1 MVRPILAA
9 MNVVKDKIQ
18 QVNRLLE
25 ELQIDTWLVAVR
37 ESSIMADPVLA
48 LVVGNDVTW
57 QSFFFYTRK
66 GDAIALVGNLDKEN
80 FKRSGCFTEVVT
92 YTEGVRE
99 DFRRL
104 VTRLDP
110 MSIAVNYSPDNPAAD
125 GLTHGM
131 YLTLLD
137 YLSDT
142 PYADRIISAETVC
155 TKLRSRKLDTEI
167 ELVSRAAV
175 LADEAFKAA
184 TDKII
189 LGMTEKE
196 IAVVIDSEIANRGVV
211 NSFDTIVNAGDKTS
225 PGHGSPTDAKLEPGD
240 LLHVDFG
247 AQVEGYCSD
256 LQRLV
261 YFRRPGESRPP
272 QNLKDAFETVRDI
285 ISEAA
290 RRTQP
295 GVKGV
300 EIDAVAREI
309 LLDNGY
315 PVYQHALGHQLGRG
329 VHDGGALIGP
339 KWERYGRSPMIEL
352 EGGNIFTL
360 ELEISL
366 PGIGCVGLEEDVLI
380 TQSEARFLC
389 PRQMELTVR

>member
-1 MVRPILAA
+1 MWPILAA
-9 MNVVKDKIQ
+9 MNIIKDKIQ

-25 ELQIDTWLVAVR
+25 ELQTDTWLVAVR
-37 ESSIMADPVLA
+37 ETSIMADPVLA
-48 LVVGNDVTW
+48 SVVGHDVTW
-57 QSFFFYTRK
+57 QSFFFYTCS
-66 GDAIALVGNLDKEN
+66 GDAIALVGNLDEEN
-80 FKRSGCFTEVVT
+80 FKRSGCFSEVMT

-104 VTRLDP
+104 VARLDP
-110 MSIAVNYSPDNPAAD
+110 KSIAVNYSPDNPAAD

-142 PYADRIISAETVC
+142 PYADRIISAEQVC
-155 TKLRSRKLDTEI
+155 TKLRSRKLDIEI
-167 ELVSRAAV
+167 DLVSRAAV
-175 LADEAFKAA
+175 LADDAFKAA
-184 TDKII
+184 TKKITP
-189 LGMTEKE
+189 GMTEKE
-196 IAVVIDSEIANRGVV
+196 IAAVIDEEIADRGAV

-225 PGHGSPTDAKLEPGD
+225 PGHGLPTDAKLETGD

-261 YFRRPGESRPP
+261 YFRRPRESLPP

-285 ISEAA
+285 ITEAA
-290 RRTQP
+290 GCTQP
-295 GVKGV
+295 GVRGF
-300 EIDAVAREI
+300 EIDAVAREM

-339 KWERYGRSPMIEL
+339 KWERYGSSPSIEL
-352 EGGNIFTL
+352 EVANIFTL
-360 ELEISL
+360 ELEINL

-380 TQSEARFLC
+380 TENEARFLC